1 MCSLLVESATTT
13 PPRRRVPH
21 LVGAIPDVCYDMAM
35 VRDGR
40 FGPIRSRASLH
51 GARHPSRRVK
61 GSLRGVRTRGWSS
74 SQDRSSLSF
83 ARRFLLFCCPLLLEG
98 RAISICSRRRV
109 GPHWDPALLASI
121 ADFSSEDRRGSRR
134 ELPPAFFR
142 NPQKHNSMRWI
153 TRLVRR

>member
-1 MCSLLVESATTT
+1 M
-13 PPRRRVPH
+13 PH

-40 FGPIRSRASLH
+40 LGPIRSRASLH

-83 ARRFLLFCCPLLLEG
+83 ARRLLSSFVAPSCSKG
-98 RAISICSRRRV
+98 KAISICSRWRV

-142 NPQKHNSMRWI
+142 NPKSIILCGGSLGSCVDEERSQLR
-153 TRLVRR
+153 